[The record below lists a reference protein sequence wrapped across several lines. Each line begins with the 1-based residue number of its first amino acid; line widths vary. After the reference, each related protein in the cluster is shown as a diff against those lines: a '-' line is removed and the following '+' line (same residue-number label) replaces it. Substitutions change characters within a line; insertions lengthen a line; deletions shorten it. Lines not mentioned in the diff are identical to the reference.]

1 VGTLAVMVDVLV
13 VPLAVVLAAAFL
25 AVFAVMGG
33 VSVREINRAR
43 ARRNATRWQDARVG
57 MAAYLASLVTSPED
71 AGARRRKGRR

>member
-1 VGTLAVMVDVLV
+1 VGTLAVMV
-13 VPLAVVLAAAFL
+13 
-25 AVFAVMGG
+25 G

-43 ARRNATRWQDARVG
+43 TRRNATRWQDARVG